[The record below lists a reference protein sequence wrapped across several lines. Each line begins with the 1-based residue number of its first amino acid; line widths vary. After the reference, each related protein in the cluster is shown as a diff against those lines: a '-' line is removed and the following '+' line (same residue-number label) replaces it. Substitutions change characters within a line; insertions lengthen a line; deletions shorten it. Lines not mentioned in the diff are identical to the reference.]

1 MQTPT
6 GPILRDLVLVGGGH
20 SHVVVLKAFG
30 MQALPGLRITL
41 VCTDAHTPYSGM
53 LPGYV
58 AGHYSYDEVHLD
70 LVRLCAYAGARFVR
84 AQLTGIDREARQVLL
99 HGRPP
104 LDYDLLAIN
113 TGSTPQLAQ
122 VQGAQDH
129 AIPVKPI
136 AAFNAR
142 WLQLLA
148 NVRAGQGPRRI
159 AVVGAGAGGVELLL
173 AMQYRLGNECK
184 ALGLP
189 APQFALFS
197 AAPEILPTHSPGV
210 RARFMHT
217 LQARGVQVH
226 VGARVQA
233 VSATGV
239 QLLRAVA
246 TAQQGTTQNLGP
258 PSSLPPALEQVD
270 ADAVFWVTQAA
281 GGSWLASTGL
291 ALDADGC
298 VCVNAFLQS
307 QTDARIFASG
317 DVAAFGPRALEKAG
331 VFAVRM
337 GMPLARNLRRAVCG
351 LPLKPYRPQKHWL
364 ALISTGDRY
373 AVASRGLLG
382 FAGAWVWRWKDRIDR
397 RFMQRFSDL
406 GIATMAPTAA
416 DTGAL
421 AHFADLDAQERAQAQ
436 AAQAMRCGGC
446 AAKVGAGVLGR
457 ALGGL
462 QTLHSPDVLIGLSAP
477 DDAALVRIP
486 AGKAQ
491 VQTVDFF
498 RAFID
503 DPYRFGQIAANHAL
517 GDIFAMGATA
527 HTATAIAVVPPGLDR
542 QTQSLLSQLMAG
554 AVQVLNAAGCALVG
568 GHSGEGPELSL
579 GFAINGLVDLD
590 AQGRPVQVMRKSG
603 ALAGDALLLTK
614 PLGTGT
620 LFAAHALGSARGR
633 WVEAALDSMA
643 QSSQGAA
650 HTLAQFGAHACTDVT
665 GFGLLGHLV
674 EMLQTERLGAQL
686 ELASLPVL
694 DGALA
699 SLQAGVF
706 SSLHS
711 SNAQQSL
718 AIAAGPGKESGQ
730 GSEASLRREL
740 LFDPQTA
747 GGLLASVPW
756 EQAQAC
762 LQALRAQGY
771 TQCALIGRVCEVANL
786 GSPITLVEQ

>member
-1 MQTPT
+1 MQTPS

-20 SHVVVLKAFG
+20 SHVAVLKAFG
-30 MQALPGLRITL
+30 MQALPGLRMTL

-58 AGHYSYDEVHLD
+58 AGHYFYDEVHLD

-84 AQLTGIDREARQVLL
+84 AQVTGIDREARQVLL
-99 HGRPP
+99 QGRPP

-122 VQGAQDH
+122 VPGAADH
-129 AIPVKPI
+129 AIAVKPI

-173 AMQYRLGNECK
+173 AMEYRLGNECK

-189 APQFALFS
+189 APQFSLFS
-197 AAPEILPTHSPGV
+197 AAPEILPTHSAGV

-239 QLLRAVA
+239 QLLRALA
-246 TAQQGTTQNLGP
+246 
-258 PSSLPPALEQVD
+258 PALEQVD

-281 GGSWLASTGL
+281 GGSWLESTGL

-298 VCVNAFLQS
+298 VRVNAFLQS
-307 QTDARIFASG
+307 QSDARIFASG
-317 DVAAFGPRALEKAG
+317 DVAAFGPRSLEKAG

-337 GMPLARNLRRAVCG
+337 GMPLARNLRHALCG
-351 LPLKPYRPQKHWL
+351 LALKPYRPQKHWL

-373 AVASRGLLG
+373 AVASRGSLG

-406 GIATMAPTAA
+406 GVPTMAPIAA
-416 DTGAL
+416 DAGAQAL
-421 AHFADLDAQERAQAQ
+421 THFADLDAQERAQAQ

-462 QTLHSPDVLIGLSAP
+462 QTLNSPDVLIGLSPP

-498 RAFID
+498 RALID

-517 GDIFAMGATA
+517 GDIFAMGATP

-542 QTQSLLSQLMAG
+542 QTQSLLAQLMAG

-590 AQGRPVQVMRKSG
+590 AQGQPLHVMRKTG
-603 ALAGDALLLTK
+603 ALVGDALLLTK

-620 LFAAHALGSARGR
+620 LFAAHALGRARGR

-650 HTLAQFGAHACTDVT
+650 QTLAQFGAHACTDVT

-674 EMLQTERLGAQL
+674 EMLQSPGLGAQL
-686 ELASLPVL
+686 ETASLPVL

-699 SLQAGVF
+699 SLQAGIV

-718 AIAAGPGKESGQ
+718 AIAAGAGKEAGQ

-771 TQCALIGRVCEVANL
+771 TQCALIGRVGEVANL
-786 GSPITLVEQ
+786 RSPITLVEQ